1 MGDSLETLIART
13 QEQLQPL
20 IAKPKLAD
28 KLLAKPPFR
37 FLHDVFT
44 AVTQSTGF
52 ANRLYNDFELASA
65 NLKDKPQKTAFLDKM
80 IVCVGQS
87 VGKDVDVRSSKIV
100 AGLEPENTNL
110 LLQGLAQAAKDKAL
124 DWDKA
129 VQTALAKVPS
139 WTAEGEVAPGAAP
152 ATPAADAAPAAARP
166 SSKERSSS
174 AEAKE
179 KARRE
184 KEAAAAERKTE
195 AKSEAAAPAP
205 PRSAESKGDGSN
217 AAQAP
222 AKQAAP
228 ETSRRASS
236 RSSSADK
243 EGKRGS
249 TKDNNVDEAL
259 LQSIAE
265 CNGDVERT
273 KTLVE
278 QVISKPKMS
287 PKLLGKPPFRFLH
300 DIVSEVT
307 RVTGFAEGLYSGEE
321 LDSGAIKEKG
331 PKMDYLTKIILCVGC
346 QLNVEVEAK
355 PAKIVAGLEPEA
367 TCKFLQLL
375 AIACRAGSS
384 SEAVQRVL
392 AGDTAVRSAG
402 ANMKKP
408 SSREGTPEAK
418 QPSRSSTPPQDK
430 PRTVQQPAADAKEK
444 PKEAEPGSF
453 SGPVKPLAVKGVA
466 GDADNENDSGN
477 LQFGAEAKTD
487 DGGDST
493 ARLGTSAPGTS
504 GTSRTSRPTTARRRP
519 PKLKEN
525 VTEVG
530 RLLVNDA
537 KAAPVAGIMKDGDDA
552 DTESEDEAGP
562 SAGDDPSQPH
572 SALLPGDAGAHGRL
586 VRDIL
591 KDQNAEEAAR
601 RAKEGEDTAV
611 ANEAETG
618 IRLGRRKKSFKP
630 ERMKSSS
637 AAAASSLAE
646 MNALRADI
654 QRLCQAANPVGK
666 SIEFVHEDL
675 DAMSKELEFWRKEYA
690 RKRDALADEQKHTE
704 EALQPLQVQL
714 REVEEQVKEQ
724 LHKINTL
731 KAVIAKN
738 EEKTQQLLRMVVSA

>member
-28 KLLAKPPFR
+28 KLLTKPPFR

-52 ANRLYNDFELASA
+52 AQGLYNDFELGSA

-87 VGKDVDVRSSKIV
+87 IGKDVDVRSSKIV
-100 AGLEPENTNL
+100 AGLEAENTNL
-110 LLQGLAQAAKDKAL
+110 FLQALAQAAKDKSL
-124 DWDKA
+124 DWNKA

-139 WTAEGEVAPGAAP
+139 FTAEGEVAPGAAP
-152 ATPAADAAPAAARP
+152 VAADPVAEAEAAAAAPRP
-166 SSKERSSS
+166 SSKDRSGSS
-174 AEAKE
+174 EAKE
-179 KARRE
+179 KSRRE
-184 KEAAAAERKTE
+184 SGRAESKTNSEPAAAAPSR
-195 AKSEAAAPAP
+195 
-205 PRSAESKGDGSN
+205 RESK
-217 AAQAP
+217 AEKP
-222 AKQAAP
+222 AP
-228 ETSRRASS
+228 ETSRAAPS
-236 RSSSADK
+236 RSSS
-243 EGKRGS
+243 S
-249 TKDNNVDEAL
+249 SKDNNMDEAL
-259 LQSIAE
+259 LQSIAD
-265 CNGDVERT
+265 CNGDIERT

-300 DIVSEVT
+300 DVISEVT
-307 RVTGFAEGLYSGEE
+307 RVTGFADGLFSGEE

-331 PKMDYLTKIILCVGC
+331 PKMDYLTKIIQCVGC
-346 QLNVEVEAK
+346 QLNLEMEAK

-375 AIACRAGSS
+375 TIACKAGSS
-384 SEAVQRVL
+384 KEAVQRVL
-392 AGDTAVRSAG
+392 AGDTAVRSAV
-402 ANMKKP
+402 ANVKKP
-408 SSREGTPEAK
+408 ASRERAPETKQSSRSGTPQESK
-418 QPSRSSTPPQDK
+418 QRAEP
-430 PRTVQQPAADAKEK
+430 QPAAEAKEK

-453 SGPVKPLAVKGVA
+453 SGPVKPLAVKSGA
-466 GDADNENDSGN
+466 GDVDNDNDGGN
-477 LQFGAEAKTD
+477 LRFEAKND
-487 DGGDST
+487 DDDTGT
-493 ARLGTSAPGTS
+493 ARMGTSAPGTS

-530 RLLVNDA
+530 RLMVPDA
-537 KAAPVAGIMKDGDDA
+537 KAAPVAGIMKDGDNNDSG
-552 DTESEDEAGP
+552 SEDEGAGA
-562 SAGDDPSQPH
+562 AGGGDNNQPH
-572 SALLPGDAGAHGRL
+572 STLLPGDAGAHGRL

-601 RAKEGEDTAV
+601 RAKEGEDTA
-611 ANEAETG
+611 AAATNEAETG
-618 IRLGRRKKSFKP
+618 IRLGRRNKSFKP
-630 ERMKSSS
+630 EHMKSSS
-637 AAAASSLAE
+637 TAAASSLAE

-666 SIEFVHEDL
+666 SVEFVHEDL
-675 DAMSKELEFWRKEYA
+675 DAMSKELEYWRKEYA
-690 RKRDALADEQKHTE
+690 RKRDALADEQKRTE

-714 REVEEQVKEQ
+714 RDVEEQVKEQ

-731 KAVIAKN
+731 KAAIAKN

>member
-52 ANRLYNDFELASA
+52 AKGLYNDFELGSA

-80 IVCVGQS
+80 IVCVGQCL
-87 VGKDVDVRSSKIV
+87 GKDVDVRSSKIV

-110 LLQGLAQAAKDKAL
+110 LLQGLAQAAKDKSL
-124 DWDKA
+124 DWGKA
-129 VQTALAKVPS
+129 VQAALSKVPS
-139 WTAEGEVAPGAAP
+139 FTAEGEVAPGAAP
-152 ATPAADAAPAAARP
+152 ASATSAPAAEAAAATRP
-166 SSKERSSS
+166 SSKDRSGS

-179 KARRE
+179 KE
-184 KEAAAAERKTE
+184 KVSAPERKAE
-195 AKSEAAAPAP
+195 SKGSSEAAPAVAAAP
-205 PRSAESKGDGSN
+205 PRSAESKGET
-217 AAQAP
+217 QIPP
-222 AKQAAP
+222 ASSKQSAP
-228 ETSRRASS
+228 ETSRAPSGKESRASI
-236 RSSSADK
+236 
-243 EGKRGS
+243 
-249 TKDNNVDEAL
+249 KDNNLDEAL

-300 DIVSEVT
+300 DIISEVT
-307 RVTGFAEGLYSGEE
+307 RVTGFAEGLFSGEE

-331 PKMDYLTKIILCVGC
+331 PKMDYLTKIIQCVGC

-375 AIACRAGSS
+375 TVACKAGSS
-384 SEAVQRVL
+384 NEAVQRVL
-392 AGDTAVRSAG
+392 AGDTAVRSG
-402 ANMKKP
+402 NTKKP
-408 SSREGTPEAK
+408 ASRERTPETK
-418 QPSRSSTPPQDK
+418 QPSRSSTPPDNK
-430 PRTVQQPAADAKEK
+430 PRVESQPAAEAKEK

-453 SGPVKPLAVKGVA
+453 SGPMKPLAVKGLA
-466 GDADNENDSGN
+466 GDPDNDNDGGN
-477 LQFGAEAKTD
+477 LRFGGAAEAKTD
-487 DGGDST
+487 DGDDGG
-493 ARLGTSAPGTS
+493 ARMGTSAPGTS

-530 RLLVNDA
+530 RLMVPDA
-537 KAAPVAGIMKDGDDA
+537 KAVPVASIMKDGDNN
-552 DTESEDEAGP
+552 DTDSEDEAVG
-562 SAGDDPSQPH
+562 AAGGDDNSNQPH

-601 RAKEGEDTAV
+601 RAKEGEDTA
-611 ANEAETG
+611 AAATTEAETG

-666 SIEFVHEDL
+666 SVEFVHEDL

-690 RKRDALADEQKHTE
+690 RKRDALADEQKRTE
-704 EALQPLQVQL
+704 DALQPLQVQL

>member
-1 MGDSLETLIART
+1 MGDSLEALIART

-52 ANRLYNDFELASA
+52 AKGLYNDFELGSA

-80 IVCVGQS
+80 IVCVGQCL
-87 VGKDVDVRSSKIV
+87 GKDVDVRSSKIV

-110 LLQGLAQAAKDKAL
+110 LLQGLAQAAKDKSL
-124 DWDKA
+124 DWGKA

-139 WTAEGEVAPGAAP
+139 LTAEGEVAPAAAP
-152 ATPAADAAPAAARP
+152 AAEAAPAAARP
-166 SSKERSSS
+166 SSKDRSGS

-184 KEAAAAERKTE
+184 SAAERKAETKGSSDGP
-195 AKSEAAAPAP
+195 ALAASAAAP
-205 PRSAESKGDGSN
+205 PRSAESKGE
-217 AAQAP
+217 AQAP
-222 AKQAAP
+222 PPSSKQAAP
-228 ETSRRASS
+228 ETSRAPSGKVNRSGSS
-236 RSSSADK
+236 
-243 EGKRGS
+243 
-249 TKDNNVDEAL
+249 KDNNLDESL

-300 DIVSEVT
+300 DIISEFT
-307 RVTGFAEGLYSGEE
+307 RTTGFAEGLFSGEE

-375 AIACRAGSS
+375 AIACKAGNS
-384 SEAVQRVL
+384 SEAVKRVL
-392 AGDTAVRSAG
+392 AGDTAIRGTSG
-402 ANMKKP
+402 NTKKP
-408 SSREGTPEAK
+408 GSRERTPETK
-418 QPSRSSTPPQDK
+418 QPSRSSTPPDNK
-430 PRTVQQPAADAKEK
+430 PRVEPQPAAEAKEK

-453 SGPVKPLAVKGVA
+453 SGPMKPLAVKSTG
-466 GDADNENDSGN
+466 GDTDNDNDGGN
-477 LQFGAEAKTD
+477 LRFGGGAAETKTD
-487 DGGDST
+487 DGDDGGV
-493 ARLGTSAPGTS
+493 RFGTSAPGTS

-525 VTEVG
+525 VTEVV
-530 RLLVNDA
+530 RLMVPDA
-537 KAAPVAGIMKDGDDA
+537 KAAPVAGIMKDGDNN
-552 DTESEDEAGP
+552 DTDSEDEAAGGA
-562 SAGDDPSQPH
+562 AGDEASNQPH
-572 SALLPGDAGAHGRL
+572 STLLPGDAGAHGRL

-601 RAKEGEDTAV
+601 RAKEGEDTAAGA

-618 IRLGRRKKSFKP
+618 IRL
-630 ERMKSSS
+630 
-637 AAAASSLAE
+637 AAASSLTE

-666 SIEFVHEDL
+666 SVEFVHEDL

-690 RKRDALADEQKHTE
+690 RKRDALADEQKRTE
-704 EALQPLQVQL
+704 EALQPLQAQL

-724 LHKINTL
+724 LHKINSL

>member
-52 ANRLYNDFELASA
+52 AKGLYNDFESGSA

-80 IVCVGQS
+80 IVCVGQCL
-87 VGKDVDVRSSKIV
+87 GEDVDVRSSKIV

-110 LLQGLAQAAKDKAL
+110 LLQSLAQAAKDTSL
-124 DWDKA
+124 DWNKA
-129 VQTALAKVPS
+129 VQTALAKIPS
-139 WTAEGEVAPGAAP
+139 LTIEGE
-152 ATPAADAAPAAARP
+152 AAPAAAAP
-166 SSKERSSS
+166 A
-174 AEAKE
+174 AEAHPLQHVR
-179 KARRE
+179 AQR
-184 KEAAAAERKTE
+184 T
-195 AKSEAAAPAP
+195 AAAPLK
-205 PRSAESKGDGSN
+205 PRRRKREKGE
-217 AAQAP
+217 AQAP
-222 AKQAAP
+222 PASSKQSAP
-228 ETSRRASS
+228 ATSRAVPS
-236 RSSSADK
+236 RSSS
-243 EGKRGS
+243 S
-249 TKDNNVDEAL
+249 SSKDNNHDEAL
-259 LQSIAE
+259 LQSIAD
-265 CNGDVERT
+265 CNGDIERT

-278 QVISKPKMS
+278 Q
-287 PKLLGKPPFRFLH
+287 LLGKPPFRFLH
-300 DIVSEVT
+300 DIISEVT
-307 RVTGFAEGLYSGEE
+307 RVTGFAEGLFSGEE

-331 PKMDYLTKIILCVGC
+331 PKVDYLTKIILCVGC
-346 QLNVEVEAK
+346 QLNAEMEAK

-367 TCKFLQLL
+367 TC
-375 AIACRAGSS
+375 SS
-384 SEAVQRVL
+384 KEAVQRVL
-392 AGDTAVRSAG
+392 AGDTAVRIFSA
-402 ANMKKP
+402 NVKK
-408 SSREGTPEAK
+408 SGSRERTPETK
-418 QPSRSSTPPQDK
+418 QPSRSTTPSESK
-430 PRTVQQPAADAKEK
+430 PRQGETER
-444 PKEAEPGSF
+444 AESGSF
-453 SGPVKPLAVKGVA
+453 SGPKKPLAVKSSA
-466 GDADNENDSGN
+466 GDADNDDDGGN
-477 LQFGAEAKTD
+477 LRFEAKTD
-487 DGGDST
+487 DGDDAG
-493 ARLGTSAPGTS
+493 ARMGTSAPGTS

-530 RLLVNDA
+530 RLMVPDA
-537 KAAPVAGIMKDGDDA
+537 KAAPVAGIMKDGDNNETD
-552 DTESEDEAGP
+552 SEDEAA
-562 SAGDDPSQPH
+562 AGDDASNQPH

-611 ANEAETG
+611 AAATEAETG
-618 IRLGRRKKSFKP
+618 IRLGRRNKSFKP
-630 ERMKSSS
+630 EHMKSSS

-666 SIEFVHEDL
+666 SVEFVHEDL

-690 RKRDALADEQKHTE
+690 RKRDALADEQKRTE

>member
-20 IAKPKLAD
+20 ITKPKLAD

-52 ANRLYNDFELASA
+52 AKGLYNDFELGSA

-80 IVCVGQS
+80 IVCVGQCI
-87 VGKDVDVRSSKIV
+87 GKDIDVRSSKIV
-100 AGLEPENTNL
+100 AGLEPENTNI
-110 LLQGLAQAAKDKAL
+110 LLQGLAQAAKDTSL
-124 DWDKA
+124 DWNKA
-129 VQTALAKVPS
+129 IQTALAKVPS
-139 WTAEGEVAPGAAP
+139 LAAEGEAAP
-152 ATPAADAAPAAARP
+152 AAEAPPAAARP
-166 SSKERSSS
+166 SSKDRSSS
-174 AEAKE
+174 AEVKEKE
-179 KARRE
+179 KAQSRRE
-184 KEAAAAERKTE
+184 SKTE
-195 AKSEAAAPAP
+195 SKGSSDGTAAP
-205 PRSAESKGDGSN
+205 PRSAESKGE
-217 AAQAP
+217 AQAP
-222 AKQAAP
+222 PASSKQSAPATSRAAP
-228 ETSRRASS
+228 S
-236 RSSSADK
+236 RSSS
-243 EGKRGS
+243 S
-249 TKDNNVDEAL
+249 SKDNNHDEAL
-259 LQSIAE
+259 QQSIAE
-265 CNGDVERT
+265 CNGDIERT

-300 DIVSEVT
+300 DIISEVM
-307 RVTGFAEGLYSGEE
+307 RVTGFAEGLFSAEE
-321 LDSGAIKEKG
+321 LDSGTIKEKG

-346 QLNVEVEAK
+346 HLNVEMEAK

-375 AIACRAGSS
+375 TVACKAGSS
-384 SEAVQRVL
+384 KEAVQRVL
-392 AGDTAVRSAG
+392 AGDTAVRSSSATV
-402 ANMKKP
+402 KKP
-408 SSREGTPEAK
+408 GSRERAPETK
-418 QPSRSSTPPQDK
+418 QPSRSTTPSESKQ
-430 PRTVQQPAADAKEK
+430 RTDSQPAVEAKEK
-444 PKEAEPGSF
+444 LKEAESGSF
-453 SGPVKPLAVKGVA
+453 SAPKKPMAVKSSA
-466 GDADNENDSGN
+466 GDADND
-477 LQFGAEAKTD
+477 D
-487 DGGDST
+487 DGGNLRFEAKGDDADDGG
-493 ARLGTSAPGTS
+493 ARMGTSAPGTS

-530 RLLVNDA
+530 RLMVPDA
-537 KAAPVAGIMKDGDDA
+537 KAAPVAGIMKDGDNN
-552 DTESEDEAGP
+552 DTDSEDEAA
-562 SAGDDPSQPH
+562 AGDDTSNQPH

-591 KDQNAEEAAR
+591 KDQSAEEAAR
-601 RAKEGEDTAV
+601 RAKEGEDTA
-611 ANEAETG
+611 AAATNEVETG
-618 IRLGRRKKSFKP
+618 IRLGRRNKSFKP

-666 SIEFVHEDL
+666 SVEFVHEDL

-690 RKRDALADEQKHTE
+690 RKRDALADEQKRTE

>member
-1 MGDSLETLIART
+1 MGDSLEALIART

-52 ANRLYNDFELASA
+52 AQGLYNDFELGSA

-87 VGKDVDVRSSKIV
+87 LGKDVDVRSSKIV

-110 LLQGLAQAAKDKAL
+110 LLQGLAQAAKDKSL
-124 DWDKA
+124 DWGKA
-129 VQTALAKVPS
+129 VQAALAKVP
-139 WTAEGEVAPGAAP
+139 TLTVDGEVAPVAAP
-152 ATPAADAAPAAARP
+152 AAAAAEAAPAAARP
-166 SSKERSSS
+166 SSKDRSGS

-179 KARRE
+179 KVRRE
-184 KEAAAAERKTE
+184 SRAETKGSSEGPAPATAA
-195 AKSEAAAPAP
+195 AP
-205 PRSAESKGDGSN
+205 PRSAESKGE
-217 AAQAP
+217 AQAP
-222 AKQAAP
+222 PPSSKQAAP
-228 ETSRRASS
+228 ETSRAKVS
-236 RSSSADK
+236 RT
-243 EGKRGS
+243 GS
-249 TKDNNVDEAL
+249 NKDNNLDEAL
-259 LQSIAE
+259 LQRIAE

-273 KTLVE
+273 KTVVE

-300 DIVSEVT
+300 DVISEFT
-307 RVTGFAEGLYSGEE
+307 RATGFAEGLYSGEE

-331 PKMDYLTKIILCVGC
+331 PKMDYLNKIIQCVSC
-346 QLNVEVEAK
+346 QLNVEVDAK

-375 AIACRAGSS
+375 AVACKCKAGSS
-384 SEAVQRVL
+384 SEAVKRVL
-392 AGDTAVRSAG
+392 AGDTALRGTSGNV
-402 ANMKKP
+402 KKP
-408 SSREGTPEAK
+408 GSRERTPETK
-418 QPSRSSTPPQDK
+418 QPSRSSTPPENK
-430 PRTVQQPAADAKEK
+430 PRAEPQPAAEAKEN
-444 PKEAEPGSF
+444 PKEAGPGSF
-453 SGPVKPLAVKGVA
+453 TGPMKPLAVKSSA
-466 GDADNENDSGN
+466 GDADNDNDGGN
-477 LQFGAEAKTD
+477 LRFGGDSKADEGD
-487 DGGDST
+487 DGGV
-493 ARLGTSAPGTS
+493 RLGTSAPGTS

-530 RLLVNDA
+530 RLMVPDA
-537 KAAPVAGIMKDGDDA
+537 KAAPVAGIMKDGDNN
-552 DTESEDEAGP
+552 DTDSEDEAAGGA
-562 SAGDDPSQPH
+562 AGDETSNQPH

-591 KDQNAEEAAR
+591 KDQSAEEAAR
-601 RAKEGEDTAV
+601 RAKEGEDNATAT

-666 SIEFVHEDL
+666 SVEFVHEDL

-690 RKRDALADEQKHTE
+690 RKRDALTDEQKRTE

-724 LHKINTL
+724 LHKINSL

>member
-44 AVTQSTGF
+44 AVAQSTGF
-52 ANRLYNDFELASA
+52 SQGLYNDFELASA
-65 NLKDKPQKTAFLDKM
+65 NLKDKTQKTAFLDKM
-80 IVCVGQS
+80 IVCVGQCT
-87 VGKDVDVRSSKIV
+87 GKDVDVRSAKIV

-110 LLQGLAQAAKDKAL
+110 LLQGIAQAAKDKSL
-124 DWDKA
+124 GWGKA
-129 VQTALAKVPS
+129 VQAALAKVPS
-139 WTAEGEVAPGAAP
+139 LSAEGEISTA
-152 ATPAADAAPAAARP
+152 ATPAAEAASAATRP
-166 SSKERSSS
+166 SSKDRSGS

-179 KARRE
+179 KARRD
-184 KEAAAAERKTE
+184 KD
-195 AKSEAAAPAP
+195 AAPVAAP
-205 PRSAESKGDGSN
+205 PRSAESKGDGRSN
-217 AAQAP
+217 TQESPAP
-222 AKQAAP
+222 SKQAAP
-228 ETSRRASS
+228 ETNRTAPSRT
-236 RSSSADK
+236 SSASK
-243 EGKRGS
+243 EGGRNG
-249 TKDNNVDEAL
+249 KDNNLDEAL

-273 KTLVE
+273 KMLIE
-278 QVISKPKMS
+278 QVITKPKMS

-300 DIVSEVT
+300 DIVSEIT
-307 RVTGFAEGLYSGEE
+307 RVTGFAEGLFAGEE

-355 PAKIVAGLEPEA
+355 SAKIVAGLEPET

-375 AIACRAGSS
+375 SIACRSSSS

-392 AGDTAVRSAG
+392 AGDTAVRNAG
-402 ANMKKP
+402 ANVKKL
-408 SSREGTPEAK
+408 SSREAAPESK
-418 QPSRSSTPPQDK
+418 QASRSSTPQDK
-430 PRTVQQPAADAKEK
+430 SRVSQQPVAEAKEK
-444 PKEAEPGSF
+444 GKEAEPGSF
-453 SGPVKPLAVKGVA
+453 SGPVKPLAVKGIA
-466 GDADNENDSGN
+466 GDADNDNEKGGN
-477 LQFGAEAKTD
+477 LHFGTGFAEAKAD

-493 ARLGTSAPGTS
+493 ARISTSAPGTS

-530 RLLVNDA
+530 RLHVHDT
-537 KAAPVAGIMKDGDDA
+537 KAVPVVGIMKDGDNG
-552 DTESEDEAGP
+552 DTDSEDEAGGG
-562 SAGDDPSQPH
+562 AGVGGDTSQPH
-572 SALLPGDAGAHGRL
+572 SALLPGDGGAHGRL

-601 RAKEGEDTAV
+601 RAKEGEDMAATT
-611 ANEAETG
+611 NEAETG
-618 IRLGRRKKSFKP
+618 IRLGRRTKSFKP
-630 ERMKSSS
+630 DRTKSSN

-654 QRLCQAANPVGK
+654 QRLCQAAHPVGK
-666 SIEFVHEDL
+666 SVEFVHEDL

-731 KAVIAKN
+731 KAVISKN

>member
-1 MGDSLETLIART
+1 MGDSLEALIAHT
-13 QEQLQPL
+13 QDQLQPL

-52 ANRLYNDFELASA
+52 AKELYNDFELGSA
-65 NLKDKPQKTAFLDKM
+65 NLKDKSQKTAFLDKM
-80 IVCVGQS
+80 IVCVGQCLS
-87 VGKDVDVRSSKIV
+87 KDFDVRSSKIV

-110 LLQGLAQAAKDKAL
+110 LLQGLAQVAKDTSL
-124 DWDKA
+124 DWNKA
-129 VQTALAKVPS
+129 VQTALARVS
-139 WTAEGEVAPGAAP
+139 SFTAEGELAPGAAAAALAVEAP
-152 ATPAADAAPAAARP
+152 PAATLP
-166 SSKERSSS
+166 SSNDRSSS

-179 KARRE
+179 KEKSRRE
-184 KEAAAAERKTE
+184 SKAESKGG
-195 AKSEAAAPAP
+195 SEGDAAP
-205 PRSAESKGDGSN
+205 PRSAEE
-217 AAQAP
+217 AHAP
-222 AKQAAP
+222 LAPCKQSVPKTSHAAP
-228 ETSRRASS
+228 S
-236 RSSSADK
+236 RSSSTSK
-243 EGKRGS
+243 
-249 TKDNNVDEAL
+249 NINHDEVL
-259 LQSIAE
+259 LQSVAK
-265 CNGDVERT
+265 CNGGIERT

-278 QVISKPKMS
+278 QVITKPKMS

-300 DIVSEVT
+300 DVISEVT
-307 RVTGFAEGLYSGEE
+307 RMTGFAEGLFSGEE

-346 QLNVEVEAK
+346 HLNVEMEAK

-375 AIACRAGSS
+375 TVACKAGSS
-384 SEAVQRVL
+384 KEAVQRVL
-392 AGDTAVRSAG
+392 AGDTAVRSFG
-402 ANMKKP
+402 SIVKKP
-408 SSREGTPEAK
+408 RSRERTPEIK
-418 QPSRSSTPPQDK
+418 QPSRSTTPPESKQ
-430 PRTVQQPAADAKEK
+430 RTEAVEAKEK

-453 SGPVKPLAVKGVA
+453 SGPKKPLAIGGGDNDDVRFEVK
-466 GDADNENDSGN
+466 NDDG
-477 LQFGAEAKTD
+477 D
-487 DGGDST
+487 DGG
-493 ARLGTSAPGTS
+493 ARMGTSGAPGTS

-530 RLLVNDA
+530 RLMVPDA
-537 KAAPVAGIMKDGDDA
+537 KAAPVAGIMKDGDNN
-552 DTESEDEAGP
+552 DTESEDEA
-562 SAGDDPSQPH
+562 ATGDDTSNQPH

-586 VRDIL
+586 VRHIL
-591 KDQNAEEAAR
+591 KNQNAEEAAR
-601 RAKEGEDTAV
+601 RAKEGEDTAAAT

-618 IRLGRRKKSFKP
+618 IRLGRRNKSFKP

-666 SIEFVHEDL
+666 SVEFVHEDL

-690 RKRDALADEQKHTE
+690 RKRDALADEQKRTE
-704 EALQPLQVQL
+704 EALQPLQIQL

-731 KAVIAKN
+731 KAAIAKN

>member
-52 ANRLYNDFELASA
+52 AKGLYNDFESSSA

-80 IVCVGQS
+80 IVCVGQCL
-87 VGKDVDVRSSKIV
+87 GEDVDVRSSKIV

-110 LLQGLAQAAKDKAL
+110 LLQSLAQAAKDTSL
-124 DWDKA
+124 DWNKA
-129 VQTALAKVPS
+129 VQTALAKIPS
-139 WTAEGEVAPGAAP
+139 LTVEGEAAP
-152 ATPAADAAPAAARP
+152 AARP
-166 SSKERSSS
+166 SSKDRSSS

-179 KARRE
+179 KEKSRRE
-184 KEAAAAERKTE
+184 SKAESKGS
-195 AKSEAAAPAP
+195 SEGAVAP
-205 PRSAESKGDGSN
+205 PRSAESKGE
-217 AAQAP
+217 AQAP
-222 AKQAAP
+222 PASSKQSAP
-228 ETSRRASS
+228 ATSRAVPS
-236 RSSSADK
+236 RSSS
-243 EGKRGS
+243 S
-249 TKDNNVDEAL
+249 SSKDNNHDEAL
-259 LQSIAE
+259 LQSIAD
-265 CNGDVERT
+265 CNGDIERT

-300 DIVSEVT
+300 DIISEVT
-307 RVTGFAEGLYSGEE
+307 RLTGFAEGLFSGEE

-331 PKMDYLTKIILCVGC
+331 PKVDYLTKIILCVGC
-346 QLNVEVEAK
+346 QLNAEMEAK

-375 AIACRAGSS
+375 TVACKAGSS
-384 SEAVQRVL
+384 KEAVQRVL
-392 AGDTAVRSAG
+392 AGDTAVRSFS
-402 ANMKKP
+402 ANVKK
-408 SSREGTPEAK
+408 SGSRERTPETK
-418 QPSRSSTPPQDK
+418 QPSRSTTPSESK
-430 PRTVQQPAADAKEK
+430 PRAEPQPAVEAKGK

-453 SGPVKPLAVKGVA
+453 SGPKKLLAVKSSA
-466 GDADNENDSGN
+466 GDADNDDDGEN
-477 LQFGAEAKTD
+477 LRFEAKTD
-487 DGGDST
+487 DGDDAG
-493 ARLGTSAPGTS
+493 ARMGTSAPGTS

-530 RLLVNDA
+530 RLMVPDA
-537 KAAPVAGIMKDGDDA
+537 KAAPVAGIMKDGDNNETD
-552 DTESEDEAGP
+552 SEDEAA
-562 SAGDDPSQPH
+562 AGDDASNQPH

-611 ANEAETG
+611 AAATEAETG
-618 IRLGRRKKSFKP
+618 IRLGRRNKSFKP
-630 ERMKSSS
+630 EHMKSSS
-637 AAAASSLAE
+637 AAVASSLAE

-654 QRLCQAANPVGK
+654 Q
-666 SIEFVHEDL
+666 HL

-690 RKRDALADEQKHTE
+690 RKRDALVDEQKRTE

>member
-52 ANRLYNDFELASA
+52 AQGLYNAFELGSA
-65 NLKDKPQKTAFLDKM
+65 NLKDKLQKTAFLDKM
-80 IVCVGQS
+80 VVCVGQS
-87 VGKDVDVRSSKIV
+87 LGKDVDVRSSKIV
-100 AGLEPENTNL
+100 AGLEAENTNL
-110 LLQGLAQAAKDKAL
+110 LLQALAQAAKDKSL
-124 DWDKA
+124 DWNKA

-139 WTAEGEVAPGAAP
+139 FTAEGEVAPGAAP
-152 ATPAADAAPAAARP
+152 TAASPAVGAEAAAPRP
-166 SSKERSSS
+166 SSKDRSGSS
-174 AEAKE
+174 EAKE
-179 KARRE
+179 KSRRE
-184 KEAAAAERKTE
+184 SGRAETKASSEPAAAA
-195 AKSEAAAPAP
+195 P
-205 PRSAESKGDGSN
+205 PRRESK
-217 AAQAP
+217 AETQASSKP
-222 AKQAAP
+222 AP
-228 ETSRRASS
+228 ETSRAAPS
-236 RSSSADK
+236 RSSS
-243 EGKRGS
+243 S
-249 TKDNNVDEAL
+249 SKDNNVDEAL
-259 LQSIAE
+259 LQSIADS
-265 CNGDVERT
+265 NGDVERT

-278 QVISKPKMS
+278 QVITKPKMS

-300 DIVSEVT
+300 DVISEVT
-307 RVTGFAEGLYSGEE
+307 RATGFAEGLFSGEE

-331 PKMDYLTKIILCVGC
+331 PKMDYLTKIIQCVGC
-346 QLNVEVEAK
+346 QLNIEMEAK
-355 PAKIVAGLEPEA
+355 PAKIVAGLEPDA

-375 AIACRAGSS
+375 TIACKAGSS
-384 SEAVQRVL
+384 KEAVQRVL
-392 AGDTAVRSAG
+392 AGDTAVRSSG
-402 ANMKKP
+402 ANVKKP
-408 SSREGTPEAK
+408 ASRERTPETK
-418 QPSRSSTPPQDK
+418 QSSRSSTPSENKQRPE
-430 PRTVQQPAADAKEK
+430 PQPAAEAKEK
-444 PKEAEPGSF
+444 SKEAESGNF
-453 SGPVKPLAVKGVA
+453 SGPMKPLAVKSSS
-466 GDADNENDSGN
+466 GDADNDNDN
-477 LQFGAEAKTD
+477 LRFEAKND
-487 DGGDST
+487 DDDNGT
-493 ARLGTSAPGTS
+493 ARMGTSAPGTS

-530 RLLVNDA
+530 RLMVPDA
-537 KAAPVAGIMKDGDDA
+537 KAVPVAGIMKDGDNN
-552 DTESEDEAGP
+552 DTDSEDEGAGA
-562 SAGDDPSQPH
+562 AGDDNNQPH

-601 RAKEGEDTAV
+601 RAKEGEDTA
-611 ANEAETG
+611 AAATNEAETG
-618 IRLGRRKKSFKP
+618 IRLGRRNKSFKP
-630 ERMKSSS
+630 EHMKSSS

-666 SIEFVHEDL
+666 SVEFVHEDL
-675 DAMSKELEFWRKEYA
+675 DAMSKELEYWRKEYA
-690 RKRDALADEQKHTE
+690 RKRDALADEQKRTE

-731 KAVIAKN
+731 KAAIAKN